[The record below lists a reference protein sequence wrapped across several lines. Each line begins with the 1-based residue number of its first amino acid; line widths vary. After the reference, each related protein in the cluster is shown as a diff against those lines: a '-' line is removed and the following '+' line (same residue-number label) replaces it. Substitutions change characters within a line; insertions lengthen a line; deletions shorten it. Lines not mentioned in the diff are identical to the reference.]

1 MKKWCLVI
9 LTLMLWGCSAAP
21 KTTETE
27 AVKYD
32 RPVLRTETGSEEKSF
47 TVFAMDT
54 VMQFEIYGGND
65 EIEEKI
71 RKKETVTRNLQT
83 QTMYD
88 KMKGHK
94 HE

>member
-1 MKKWCLVI
+1 MI
-9 LTLMLWGCSAAP
+9 TLDSKIQKG
-21 KTTETE
+21 
-27 AVKYD
+27 
-32 RPVLRTETGSEEKSF
+32 EK
-47 TVFAMDT
+47 
-54 VMQFEIYGGND
+54 
-65 EIEEKI
+65 EKI